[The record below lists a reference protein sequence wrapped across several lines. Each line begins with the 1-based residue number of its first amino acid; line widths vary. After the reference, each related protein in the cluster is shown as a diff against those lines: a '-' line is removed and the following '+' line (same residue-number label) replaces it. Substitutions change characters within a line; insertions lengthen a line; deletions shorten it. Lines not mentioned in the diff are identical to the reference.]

1 MGAIN
6 KQQRMSNILLAGNL
20 YKSHKIDKGLQKIA
34 ELQKIAMSQNAKM
47 QEQSNL
53 GKEMIAKQ
61 ERGNKIAEKQLNIQ
75 ITQAQEIQ
83 KTKLLKNIFFE
94 ISEEVEDVLE
104 EKKITTIEKYFRYG
118 SIKATLEKNG
128 IDIEITDELSEKKLI
143 RDTIKKVENEI
154 SKAEKKFTKEDKKD
168 LEEIYQTF
176 EVDEESEIKKLN
188 SSSDIARLKELTKKL
203 KIWFEKAKKLGGY
216 GGLLFVLPSNMEY
229 NSTDKKFYYNENIM
243 EINRDQAKKKGN
255 LLLPLHF
262 KDEFAAKNIFKNT
275 GLENLP
281 LMFLNPKLFQSWY
294 NRHFRAFFAGVEFE
308 KASNSIRYIMGL
320 DNTLWPNPVKK
331 FQAMQVETL
340 PFYYPGKHLVG
351 ARLKKILESYPGEME
366 KFIPYC
372 SKAFNNPFPKATLEK
387 ITKKS
392 SEQNKDKIE
401 ALKKDI
407 KDEKTKLLTIF
418 KKHPFVKTIISNR

>member
-47 QEQSNL
+47 HQQAGL

-75 ITQAQEIQ
+75 LTQAQEIQ

-104 EKKITTIEKYFRYG
+104 EKKITNIEKYFRYG

-143 RDTIKKVENEI
+143 RDTIKKVESEI
-154 SKAEKKFTKEDKKD
+154 SKAEKNFNKNDKKD

-188 SSSDIARLKELTKKL
+188 SSSDIGRLEELTKKL
-203 KIWFEKAKKLGGY
+203 KIWFKKAEKLGGY
-216 GGLLFVLPSNMEY
+216 GGLLFVLPSNWY
-229 NSTDKKFYYNENIM
+229 YDLKFKDFLYSDNIM
-243 EINRDQAKKKGN
+243 EITRELAAARCN
-255 LLLPLHF
+255 LELPEHF
-262 KDEFAAKNIFKNT
+262 KDKFCANNIFKNT
-275 GLENLP
+275 GLENLYS
-281 LMFLNPKLFQSWY
+281 MFLDPKLFQSWY
-294 NRHFRAFFAGVEFE
+294 NRHFTAFFAGDDFSKSLWYDPAKEFQE
-308 KASNSIRYIMGL
+308 
-320 DNTLWPNPVKK
+320 
-331 FQAMQVETL
+331 MQVESIQ
-340 PFYYPGKHLVG
+340 FFYPGKKLVG
-351 ARLKKILESYPGEME
+351 GSLKKILTSHPGEME

-372 SKAFNNPFPKATLEK
+372 RKAFNNPFPKATLEK

-392 SEQNKDKIE
+392 SKKNKDKIE

-407 KDEKTKLLTIF
+407 KDEKTKLLKIF

>member
-47 QEQSNL
+47 HQQAGL

-75 ITQAQEIQ
+75 LTQAQEIQ

-143 RDTIKKVENEI
+143 RDTIKKVESEI
-154 SKAEKKFTKEDKKD
+154 SKAEKNFNKNDKKD

-188 SSSDIARLKELTKKL
+188 SSSDIGRLEELTKKL
-203 KIWFEKAKKLGGY
+203 KIWFKKAEKLGGY
-216 GGLLFVLPSNMEY
+216 GGLLFVLPSNWY
-229 NSTDKKFYYNENIM
+229 YDLKFKDFLYSDNIM
-243 EINRDQAKKKGN
+243 EITRELAAARCN
-255 LLLPLHF
+255 LELPEHF
-262 KDEFAAKNIFKNT
+262 KDKFCANNIFKNT
-275 GLENLP
+275 GLENLYS
-281 LMFLNPKLFQSWY
+281 MFLDPKLFQSWY
-294 NRHFRAFFAGVEFE
+294 NRHFRKFFASEEFE
-308 KASNSIRYIMGL
+308 KGIWYDTG
-320 DNTLWPNPVKK
+320 KK
-331 FQAMQVETL
+331 FQEMQLASANFFFRRQT
-340 PFYYPGKHLVG
+340 PSPDKKLV
-351 ARLKKILESYPGEME
+351 AKKFKEILADYPGEME
-366 KFIPYC
+366 KFIPFC
-372 SKAFNNPFPKATLEK
+372 RKAFNNPFPKATLEK

-392 SEQNKDKIE
+392 SEKNKDKIE

-407 KDEKTKLLTIF
+407 KDEKTKLLKIF